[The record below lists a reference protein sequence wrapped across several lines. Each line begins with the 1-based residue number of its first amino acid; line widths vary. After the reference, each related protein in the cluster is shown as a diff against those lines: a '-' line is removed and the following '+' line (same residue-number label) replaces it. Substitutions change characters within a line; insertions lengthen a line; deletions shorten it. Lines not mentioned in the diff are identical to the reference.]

1 MPLERRVV
9 FHAIN
14 GIGLGHLSRQIAIA
28 LAVRELA
35 PHTNILF
42 VVDGGSHGLLEAAG
56 LSYVTTPLV
65 RDNGTSA
72 HWPMYR
78 KNQVYR
84 SFAHSIVQVM
94 RPDIILFDCF
104 ISFPFLEAARSS
116 SVPFAICVRKM
127 KEMDQFFNSLAKTSS
142 DVRLILIS
150 HYADEINVPDKM
162 KEKTRFVGQIAR
174 PFSPRLAEV
183 TGLTTTP
190 RIVITGG
197 GGGYPNT
204 VSFYNVALAAFA
216 ACRFEEPSLTGLL
229 VTGPLFK
236 EWRRL
241 EPVEGVHIIPF
252 DPELTATF
260 AAADL
265 VISQAGYNTIAEIT
279 ALSVPAICIPAQ
291 RKFDDQYER
300 AASASVTH
308 PQIHLCSDPDPGSLA
323 ALMLR
328 ILQRPRVN
336 SDAVPSLPGATLA
349 AESLI
354 ATINNLRPSN
364 DSLSPE
370 SLSTFRGVADDF
382 QLA

>member
-1 MPLERRVV
+1 MGELGFPSNLHLSASLMTLVGKSERRVV
-9 FHAIN
+9 FHATN

-28 LAVRELA
+28 LAVREQA

-56 LSYVTTPLV
+56 LSYITAPLII
-65 RDNGTSA
+65 DNGASA
-72 HWPMYR
+72 YWQMPR
-78 KNQVYR
+78 KSQVWR

-104 ISFPFLEAARSS
+104 VPFPFLAAARSS
-116 SVPFAICVRKM
+116 RVPFAICARKM

-142 DVRLILIS
+142 DVQLILIP
-150 HYADEINVPDKM
+150 HDPDEINVPDTM

-174 PFSPRLAEV
+174 PFSRRRAEV
-183 TGLTTTP
+183 TGLALAP

-204 VSFYNVALAAFA
+204 VDFYNVALAAFA

-252 DPELTATF
+252 DPDLTATF

-300 AASASVTH
+300 AASASATH

-323 ALMLR
+323 AFMLR
-328 ILQRPRVN
+328 ILQCPRVKN
-336 SDAVPSLPGATLA
+336 DAVPSLPGATLA
-349 AESLI
+349 AEFLI
-354 ATINNLRPSN
+354 ATINNLR
-364 DSLSPE
+364 L
-370 SLSTFRGVADDF
+370 
-382 QLA
+382 

>member
-1 MPLERRVV
+1 MALVGKSERRVV

-35 PHTNILF
+35 PRTNILF

-56 LSYVTTPLV
+56 LSYVTAPLII
-65 RDNGTSA
+65 DNGASGY
-72 HWPMYR
+72 WQMSR
-78 KNQVYR
+78 KSQIWR

-116 SVPFAICVRKM
+116 GVPFAICARKM

-142 DVRLILIS
+142 DAKLILIP
-150 HYADEINVPDKM
+150 HDPDEINVPNKL

-174 PFSPRLAEV
+174 PFSQRQAGAAGLA
-183 TGLTTTP
+183 LTP

-197 GGGYPNT
+197 GGGYPDT
-204 VSFYNVALAAFA
+204 VNFYNAALAAFA
-216 ACRFEEPSLTGLL
+216 ACRSEEPSLTGLL

-236 EWRRL
+236 DWGRL
-241 EPVEGVHIIPF
+241 EPVEGAQVIPF
-252 DPELTATF
+252 DPALTATL
-260 AAADL
+260 ATADL
-265 VISQAGYNTIAEIT
+265 AISQAGYNTIAEIT

-300 AASASVTH
+300 AVSVSATH
-308 PQIHLCSDPDPGSLA
+308 PQIHLCSDLDPGPLA
-323 ALMLR
+323 TLMLR
-328 ILQRPRVN
+328 ILRRPRVK

-349 AESLI
+349 AELLI
-354 ATINNLRPSN
+354 AAINNL
-364 DSLSPE
+364 SP
-370 SLSTFRGVADDF
+370 
-382 QLA
+382 